1 MISNNT
7 TNFQSVF
14 KEFVQSYLEK
24 DVGTSDKDWLKNK
37 LKQESLD
44 LTDEAL
50 DQLSSELAGGVVSF
64 NETLASI
71 DNSRKQ
77 GQKAEAWLATKAEES
92 TKNVTVDELQAVE
105 GFLQG
110 SNDRLLRSLKAAE
123 QVKSIAKTSVEVVAE
138 QILLDDF
145 NRSSADSNARYE
157 AAIDEASANSVYGRN
172 LFDLVVKDKFT
183 GKPLEHYQVMFGK
196 TVQET
201 IDMIA
206 AADTAG
212 QKFIVPKE
220 MVEEVQ
226 KALPGKA
233 VLDRLGG
240 SKLINLASN
249 PLSSKIIE
257 KCLTGEL
264 PSVIN
269 QISSADSG
277 TLIKSIANNAV
288 ASGVLSSGMLDGL
301 EKVVGKKVIND
312 FGGRE
317 LLEQALLSGNTEGIK
332 VAASGALATCVN
344 KGLVKAL
351 PANTPGIVVSGLA
364 SAGIENIKVL
374 SQVASGK
381 MTMPEALNRMGDMNL
396 AMAYEFVWGKYAKKV
411 AALALNY
418 IPVVGPIVS
427 TLVSVGT
434 LPLVGEKVRSLVFQ
448 GLKKVVPVVKT
459 VARKAYNTV
468 KSVCSK
474 VKNFVC
480 NFLSW

>member
-1 MISNNT
+1 MEKITNNF
-7 TNFQSVF
+7 NPIF
-14 KEFVQSYLEK
+14 KDFLQSYLEK

-37 LKQESLD
+37 LKQESLN

-110 SNDRLLRSLKAAE
+110 SNDRLLRNLKAAE

-172 LFDLVVKDKFT
+172 FFDLVVKDKFT

-226 KALPGKA
+226 KALPGRA

-427 TLVSVGT
+427 TFVSAGT

-480 NFLSW
+480 NFFSW

>member
-1 MISNNT
+1 MDAK
-7 TNFQSVF
+7 QSSPIF
-14 KEFVQSYLEK
+14 EDFLQSYLEK

-37 LKQESLD
+37 LKQESLN

-172 LFDLVVKDKFT
+172 FFDLVVKDKFT

-226 KALPGKA
+226 KALPGRA

-427 TLVSVGT
+427 TLVSAGT

-448 GLKKVVPVVKT
+448 GLKKFVPVVKT

>member
-1 MISNNT
+1 MEKITNNF
-7 TNFQSVF
+7 NPIF
-14 KEFVQSYLEK
+14 KDFLQSYLEK

-37 LKQESLD
+37 LKQESLN

-92 TKNVTVDELQAVE
+92 TKNVTVDELKAVE

-172 LFDLVVKDKFT
+172 FFDLVVKDKFT

-226 KALPGKA
+226 KALPGRA

-427 TLVSVGT
+427 TLVSAGT

>member
-1 MISNNT
+1 M
-7 TNFQSVF
+7 
-14 KEFVQSYLEK
+14 
-24 DVGTSDKDWLKNK
+24 
-37 LKQESLD
+37 
-44 LTDEAL
+44 
-50 DQLSSELAGGVVSF
+50 VSF

-172 LFDLVVKDKFT
+172 FFDLVVKDKFT

-226 KALPGKA
+226 KALPGRA

-427 TLVSVGT
+427 TLVSAGT

>member
-1 MISNNT
+1 MEKITNNF
-7 TNFQSVF
+7 NPLF
-14 KEFVQSYLEK
+14 KDFLQSYLEK
-24 DVGTSDKDWLKNK
+24 DAGISDKDWLKEK
-37 LKQESLD
+37 LKQESLN

-50 DQLSSELAGGVVSF
+50 EQLSSELAGGVVSF

-71 DNSRKQ
+71 DNGRKQ
-77 GQKAEAWLATKAEES
+77 GQNTEAWLATKAEES

-427 TLVSVGT
+427 TLVTAGT

-480 NFLSW
+480 NLFSW

>member
-1 MISNNT
+1 MEKITNNF
-7 TNFQSVF
+7 NPLF
-14 KEFVQSYLEK
+14 KDFLQSYLEK
-24 DVGTSDKDWLKNK
+24 DAGISDKDWLKEK
-37 LKQESLD
+37 LKQESLN

-50 DQLSSELAGGVVSF
+50 EQLSSELAGGVVSF

-71 DNSRKQ
+71 DNGRKQ
-77 GQKAEAWLATKAEES
+77 GQNTEAWLATKAEES

-206 AADTAG
+206 TADTAG

-427 TLVSVGT
+427 TLVSAGT

-480 NFLSW
+480 NLFSW

>member
-1 MISNNT
+1 MEKITNNF
-7 TNFQSVF
+7 NPIF
-14 KEFVQSYLEK
+14 KDFLQSYLEK

-37 LKQESLD
+37 LKQESLN

-77 GQKAEAWLATKAEES
+77 GQKAETWLATKAEES

-123 QVKSIAKTSVEVVAE
+123 QMKSIAKTSVEVVAE

-172 LFDLVVKDKFT
+172 FFDLVVKDKFT

-226 KALPGKA
+226 KALPGRA

-427 TLVSVGT
+427 TLVSAGT

>member
-1 MISNNT
+1 MEKITNNF
-7 TNFQSVF
+7 NPLF
-14 KEFVQSYLEK
+14 KDFLQSYLEK
-24 DVGTSDKDWLKNK
+24 DAGISDKDWLKEK
-37 LKQESLD
+37 LKQESLN

-50 DQLSSELAGGVVSF
+50 EQLSSELAGGVVSF

-71 DNSRKQ
+71 DNGRKQ
-77 GQKAEAWLATKAEES
+77 GQNTEAWLATKAEES

-381 MTMPEALNRMGDMNL
+381 MIMPEALNRMGDMNL

-427 TLVSVGT
+427 TLVSAGT

-480 NFLSW
+480 NLFSW

>member
-1 MISNNT
+1 MEKITNNF
-7 TNFQSVF
+7 NPIF
-14 KEFVQSYLEK
+14 KDFLQSYLEK

-37 LKQESLD
+37 LKQESLN

-50 DQLSSELAGGVVSF
+50 DQLSSELAGGVASF

-172 LFDLVVKDKFT
+172 FFDLVVKDKFT

-226 KALPGKA
+226 KALPGRA

-427 TLVSVGT
+427 TLVSAGT

>member
-1 MISNNT
+1 MEKITNNF
-7 TNFQSVF
+7 NPLF
-14 KEFVQSYLEK
+14 KDFLKSYLEK
-24 DVGTSDKDWLKNK
+24 DAGISDKDWLKEK
-37 LKQESLD
+37 LMQESLN

-50 DQLSSELAGGVVSF
+50 EQLSSELAGGVVSF

-71 DNSRKQ
+71 DNGRKQ
-77 GQKAEAWLATKAEES
+77 GQNTEAWLATKAEES

-381 MTMPEALNRMGDMNL
+381 MSMPEALNRMGDMNL

-427 TLVSVGT
+427 TLVTAGT

-480 NFLSW
+480 NLFSW

>member
-1 MISNNT
+1 MEKITNNF
-7 TNFQSVF
+7 NPIF
-14 KEFVQSYLEK
+14 KDFLQSYLEK

-37 LKQESLD
+37 LKQESLN

-71 DNSRKQ
+71 DNSRNQ

-172 LFDLVVKDKFT
+172 FFDLVVKDKFT

-226 KALPGKA
+226 KALPGRA

-427 TLVSVGT
+427 TLVSAGT

-480 NFLSW
+480 NLFSW

>member
-1 MISNNT
+1 MEKITNNF
-7 TNFQSVF
+7 NPIF
-14 KEFVQSYLEK
+14 KDFLQSYLEK

-37 LKQESLD
+37 LKQESLN

-172 LFDLVVKDKFT
+172 FFDLVVKDKFT

-226 KALPGKA
+226 KALPGRA

-427 TLVSVGT
+427 TLVSAGT

>member
-1 MISNNT
+1 MEKITNNF
-7 TNFQSVF
+7 NPIF
-14 KEFVQSYLEK
+14 KDFLQSYLEK

-37 LKQESLD
+37 LKQESLN

-172 LFDLVVKDKFT
+172 FFDLVVKDKFT

-212 QKFIVPKE
+212 QKFIVPQE

-226 KALPGKA
+226 KALPGRA

-427 TLVSVGT
+427 TLVSAGT

>member
-1 MISNNT
+1 MEKITNNF
-7 TNFQSVF
+7 NPIF
-14 KEFVQSYLEK
+14 KDFLQSYLEK

-37 LKQESLD
+37 LKQESLN

-172 LFDLVVKDKFT
+172 FFDLVVKDKFT

-226 KALPGKA
+226 KALPGRA

-317 LLEQALLSGNTEGIK
+317 LLEQSLLSGNTEGIK

-427 TLVSVGT
+427 TLVSAGT

>member
-1 MISNNT
+1 MEKITNNF
-7 TNFQSVF
+7 NPLF
-14 KEFVQSYLEK
+14 KDFLQSYLEK
-24 DVGTSDKDWLKNK
+24 DAGISDKDWLKEK
-37 LKQESLD
+37 LKQESLN

-50 DQLSSELAGGVVSF
+50 EQLSSELAGGVVSF

-71 DNSRKQ
+71 DNGRKQ
-77 GQKAEAWLATKAEES
+77 GQNTEAWLATKAEES

-212 QKFIVPKE
+212 QKFIVPQE

-226 KALPGKA
+226 KALPGRA

-249 PLSSKIIE
+249 PLSNKIIE

-427 TLVSVGT
+427 TLVTAGT

-480 NFLSW
+480 NLFSW

>member
-1 MISNNT
+1 MEKITNNF
-7 TNFQSVF
+7 NPIF
-14 KEFVQSYLEK
+14 KDFLQSYLEK

-37 LKQESLD
+37 LKQESLN

-77 GQKAEAWLATKAEES
+77 GRKAEVWLATKAEES

-123 QVKSIAKTSVEVVAE
+123 QMKSIAKTSVEVVAE

-172 LFDLVVKDKFT
+172 FFDLVVKDKFT

-226 KALPGKA
+226 KALPGRA

-427 TLVSVGT
+427 TLVSAGT

>member
-1 MISNNT
+1 MEKITNNF
-7 TNFQSVF
+7 NPIF
-14 KEFVQSYLEK
+14 KDFLQSYLEK

-37 LKQESLD
+37 LKQESLN

-50 DQLSSELAGGVVSF
+50 DQLSSELAGCVVSF

-110 SNDRLLRSLKAAE
+110 SNDRLLRSLKVAE

-172 LFDLVVKDKFT
+172 FFDLVVKDKFT

-226 KALPGKA
+226 KALPGRA

-277 TLIKSIANNAV
+277 TLGKSLA
-288 ASGVLSSGMLDGL
+288 G
-301 EKVVGKKVIND
+301 EY
-312 FGGRE
+312 
-317 LLEQALLSGNTEGIK
+317 SGNCCFWPCFGW
-332 VAASGALATCVN
+332 
-344 KGLVKAL
+344 
-351 PANTPGIVVSGLA
+351 
-364 SAGIENIKVL
+364 
-374 SQVASGK
+374 
-381 MTMPEALNRMGDMNL
+381 
-396 AMAYEFVWGKYAKKV
+396 Y
-411 AALALNY
+411 
-418 IPVVGPIVS
+418 
-427 TLVSVGT
+427 
-434 LPLVGEKVRSLVFQ
+434 
-448 GLKKVVPVVKT
+448 
-459 VARKAYNTV
+459 
-468 KSVCSK
+468 
-474 VKNFVC
+474 
-480 NFLSW
+480 

>member
-1 MISNNT
+1 MEKITNNF
-7 TNFQSVF
+7 NPLF
-14 KEFVQSYLEK
+14 KDFLQSYLEK
-24 DVGTSDKDWLKNK
+24 DAGISDKDWLKEK
-37 LKQESLD
+37 LKQESLN

-50 DQLSSELAGGVVSF
+50 EQLSSELAGGVVSF

-71 DNSRKQ
+71 DNGRKQ
-77 GQKAEAWLATKAEES
+77 GQNTEAWLATKAEES

-206 AADTAG
+206 AADTTG

-427 TLVSVGT
+427 TLVSAGT

-480 NFLSW
+480 NLFSW

>member
-1 MISNNT
+1 MDIK
-7 TNFQSVF
+7 QSSPIF
-14 KEFVQSYLEK
+14 EDFLQSYLEK
-24 DVGTSDKDWLKNK
+24 DAGISDKDWLKEK
-37 LKQESLD
+37 LKQESLN

-50 DQLSSELAGGVVSF
+50 EKLSSELAGGVESF

-71 DNSRKQ
+71 DNGRKQ
-77 GQKAEAWLATKAEES
+77 GQNVEAWLETKAGES
-92 TKNVTVDELQAVE
+92 AKNVTVDELQAVE

-123 QVKSIAKTSVEVVAE
+123 QVKSVAKTSVEVVAE

-206 AADTAG
+206 AADVAG
-212 QKFIVPKE
+212 QKFIVPQE

-312 FGGRE
+312 FAGRD
-317 LLEQALLSGNTEGIK
+317 LLEQALLQLLHLHCFPYGNQALLHNPSYKYGHLIKSAHNPDYKSPYISG
-332 VAASGALATCVN
+332 
-344 KGLVKAL
+344 
-351 PANTPGIVVSGLA
+351 
-364 SAGIENIKVL
+364 
-374 SQVASGK
+374 SGK
-381 MTMPEALNRMGDMNL
+381 LHLLYQYTIRCYHFSHMVEELLLLHYYGLSPTEFQFQYVCLIS
-396 AMAYEFVWGKYAKKV
+396 MAD
-411 AALALNY
+411 
-418 IPVVGPIVS
+418 
-427 TLVSVGT
+427 TVSV
-434 LPLVGEKVRSLVFQ
+434 PRRYQ
-448 GLKKVVPVVKT
+448 
-459 VARKAYNTV
+459 Y
-468 KSVCSK
+468 
-474 VKNFVC
+474 
-480 NFLSW
+480 LS

>member
-1 MISNNT
+1 MEKITNNF
-7 TNFQSVF
+7 NPIF
-14 KEFVQSYLEK
+14 KDFLQSYLEK

-37 LKQESLD
+37 LKQESLN

-50 DQLSSELAGGVVSF
+50 DQLSSELAGGVVSL

-172 LFDLVVKDKFT
+172 FFDLVVKDKFT

-226 KALPGKA
+226 KALPGRA

-427 TLVSVGT
+427 TLVSAGT
-434 LPLVGEKVRSLVFQ
+434 LPLVGEKVRSLMFQ

>member
-1 MISNNT
+1 MEKITNNF
-7 TNFQSVF
+7 NPLF
-14 KEFVQSYLEK
+14 KDFLKSYLEK
-24 DVGTSDKDWLKNK
+24 DAGISDKDWLKEK
-37 LKQESLD
+37 LKQESLN

-50 DQLSSELAGGVVSF
+50 EQLSSELAGGVVSF

-71 DNSRKQ
+71 DNGRKQ
-77 GQKAEAWLATKAEES
+77 GQNTEAWLATKAEES

-427 TLVSVGT
+427 TLVTAGT

>member
-1 MISNNT
+1 MEKITNNF
-7 TNFQSVF
+7 NPLF
-14 KEFVQSYLEK
+14 KDFLKSYLEK
-24 DVGTSDKDWLKNK
+24 DAGISDKDWLKEK
-37 LKQESLD
+37 LKQESLN

-50 DQLSSELAGGVVSF
+50 EQLSSELAGGVVSF

-71 DNSRKQ
+71 DNGRKQ
-77 GQKAEAWLATKAEES
+77 GQNTEAWLATKAEES

-427 TLVSVGT
+427 TLVSAGT

-480 NFLSW
+480 NLLSW

>member
-1 MISNNT
+1 MEKITNNF
-7 TNFQSVF
+7 NPIF
-14 KEFVQSYLEK
+14 KDFFQSYLEK
-24 DVGTSDKDWLKNK
+24 DAGISDKDWLKEK
-37 LKQESLD
+37 LKQESLN

-50 DQLSSELAGGVVSF
+50 EQLSSELAGGVVSF

-71 DNSRKQ
+71 DNGRKQ
-77 GQKAEAWLATKAEES
+77 GQNTEAWLATKAEES

-427 TLVSVGT
+427 TLVSAGT

-480 NFLSW
+480 NLFSW

>member
-24 DVGTSDKDWLKNK
+24 DVGTSDKEWLKNK
-37 LKQESLD
+37 LKQESLN

-77 GQKAEAWLATKAEES
+77 GEKAEAWLATKAEES

-172 LFDLVVKDKFT
+172 FFDLVVKDKFT

-226 KALPGKA
+226 KALPGRA

-332 VAASGALATCVN
+332 VAASGALVTCVN

-427 TLVSVGT
+427 TLVSAGT

-459 VARKAYNTV
+459 VARKAYNAV

>member
-1 MISNNT
+1 MEKITNNF
-7 TNFQSVF
+7 NPLF
-14 KEFVQSYLEK
+14 KDFLQSYLEK
-24 DVGTSDKDWLKNK
+24 DAGISDKDWLKEK
-37 LKQESLD
+37 LKQESLN

-50 DQLSSELAGGVVSF
+50 EQLSSELAGGVVSF

-71 DNSRKQ
+71 DNGRKQ
-77 GQKAEAWLATKAEES
+77 GQNTEAWLATKAEES

-212 QKFIVPKE
+212 QKFIVPQE

-226 KALPGKA
+226 KALPGRA

-249 PLSSKIIE
+249 PLSNKIIE

-427 TLVSVGT
+427 KLVAAGT
-434 LPLVGEKVRSLVFQ
+434 LPVVGEKVRSLVFQ

-480 NFLSW
+480 NLFSW

>member
-1 MISNNT
+1 MEKITNNF
-7 TNFQSVF
+7 NPIF
-14 KEFVQSYLEK
+14 KDFLQSYLEK

-37 LKQESLD
+37 LKQESLN

-172 LFDLVVKDKFT
+172 FFDLVVKDKFT

-226 KALPGKA
+226 KALPGRA

-396 AMAYEFVWGKYAKKV
+396 AMAYEFVWGKYA
-411 AALALNY
+411 
-418 IPVVGPIVS
+418 
-427 TLVSVGT
+427 
-434 LPLVGEKVRSLVFQ
+434 
-448 GLKKVVPVVKT
+448 
-459 VARKAYNTV
+459 
-468 KSVCSK
+468 
-474 VKNFVC
+474 
-480 NFLSW
+480 

>member
-1 MISNNT
+1 MEKITNNF
-7 TNFQSVF
+7 NPLF
-14 KEFVQSYLEK
+14 KDFLQSYLEK
-24 DVGTSDKDWLKNK
+24 DAGISDKDWLKEK
-37 LKQESLD
+37 LKQESLN

-50 DQLSSELAGGVVSF
+50 EQLSSELAGGVVSF

-71 DNSRKQ
+71 DNGRKQ
-77 GQKAEAWLATKAEES
+77 GQNTEAWLATKAEES
-92 TKNVTVDELQAVE
+92 TKNVTVDELQAVD

-427 TLVSVGT
+427 TLVSAGT

-480 NFLSW
+480 NLFSW

>member
-1 MISNNT
+1 MEKITNNF
-7 TNFQSVF
+7 NPIF
-14 KEFVQSYLEK
+14 KDFLQSYLEK

-37 LKQESLD
+37 LKQESLN

-110 SNDRLLRSLKAAE
+110 SNDRLLRSLKVAE

-172 LFDLVVKDKFT
+172 FFDLVVKDKFT

-226 KALPGKA
+226 KALPGRA

-351 PANTPGIVVSGLA
+351 SANTPGIVVSGLA

-427 TLVSVGT
+427 TLVSAGT

>member
-1 MISNNT
+1 MEKITNNF
-7 TNFQSVF
+7 NPIF
-14 KEFVQSYLEK
+14 KDFLQSYLEK

-37 LKQESLD
+37 LKQESLN

-172 LFDLVVKDKFT
+172 FFDLVVKDKFT

-226 KALPGKA
+226 KALPGRA

-312 FGGRE
+312 FGGRD

-427 TLVSVGT
+427 TLVSAGT

>member
-1 MISNNT
+1 MEKITNNF
-7 TNFQSVF
+7 NPIF
-14 KEFVQSYLEK
+14 KDFFQSYLEK
-24 DVGTSDKDWLKNK
+24 DAGISDKDWLKEK
-37 LKQESLD
+37 LKQESLN

-50 DQLSSELAGGVVSF
+50 EKLSSELAGGVESF

-71 DNSRKQ
+71 DNGRKQ
-77 GQKAEAWLATKAEES
+77 GQNVEAWLETKAGES
-92 TKNVTVDELQAVE
+92 AKNVTVDELQAVE

-427 TLVSVGT
+427 TLVTAGT

-480 NFLSW
+480 NLFSW

>member
-1 MISNNT
+1 MDVK
-7 TNFQSVF
+7 QSSPIF
-14 KEFVQSYLEK
+14 EDFLQSYLEK
-24 DVGTSDKDWLKNK
+24 DAGISDKDWLKNK
-37 LKQESLD
+37 LKQESLN

-77 GQKAEAWLATKAEES
+77 GQNAEAWLATKAEES

-123 QVKSIAKTSVEVVAE
+123 QMKSIAKTSVEVVAE

-226 KALPGKA
+226 KALPGRA

-269 QISSADSG
+269 QISAADSG
-277 TLIKSIANNAV
+277 TFIKSIANNAV

-427 TLVSVGT
+427 TLVSAGT

>member
-1 MISNNT
+1 MEKITNNF
-7 TNFQSVF
+7 NPLF
-14 KEFVQSYLEK
+14 KDFLQSYLEK
-24 DVGTSDKDWLKNK
+24 DAGISDKDWLKEK
-37 LKQESLD
+37 LKQESLN

-50 DQLSSELAGGVVSF
+50 EQLSSELAGGVVSF

-71 DNSRKQ
+71 DNGRKQ
-77 GQKAEAWLATKAEES
+77 GQNTEAWLATKAEES

-427 TLVSVGT
+427 TLVSAGT

-448 GLKKVVPVVKT
+448 G
-459 VARKAYNTV
+459 
-468 KSVCSK
+468 
-474 VKNFVC
+474 
-480 NFLSW
+480 

>member
-1 MISNNT
+1 MEKITNNF
-7 TNFQSVF
+7 NPLF
-14 KEFVQSYLEK
+14 KDFLKSYLEK
-24 DVGTSDKDWLKNK
+24 DAGISDKDWLKEK
-37 LKQESLD
+37 LKQESLN

-50 DQLSSELAGGVVSF
+50 EQLSSELAGGVVSF

-71 DNSRKQ
+71 DNGRKQ
-77 GQKAEAWLATKAEES
+77 GQNTEAWLATKAEES

-427 TLVSVGT
+427 TLVTAGT

-480 NFLSW
+480 NLFSW

>member
-1 MISNNT
+1 MEKITNNF
-7 TNFQSVF
+7 NPIF
-14 KEFVQSYLEK
+14 KDFLQSYLEK

-37 LKQESLD
+37 LKQESLN

-172 LFDLVVKDKFT
+172 FFDLVVKDKFT

-226 KALPGKA
+226 KALPGRA

-374 SQVASGK
+374 SQVVSGK

-427 TLVSVGT
+427 TLVSAGT

>member
-1 MISNNT
+1 MEKITNNF
-7 TNFQSVF
+7 NPLF
-14 KEFVQSYLEK
+14 KDFLQSYLEK
-24 DVGTSDKDWLKNK
+24 DAGISDKDWLKEK
-37 LKQESLD
+37 LKQESLN

-50 DQLSSELAGGVVSF
+50 EQLSSELAGGVVSF

-172 LFDLVVKDKFT
+172 FFDLVVKDKFT

-220 MVEEVQ
+220 MVEEVK
-226 KALPGKA
+226 KALPGRA

-427 TLVSVGT
+427 TLVSAGT

>member
-1 MISNNT
+1 MDVK
-7 TNFQSVF
+7 QSSPIF
-14 KEFVQSYLEK
+14 EDFLQSYLEK
-24 DVGTSDKDWLKNK
+24 DAGISDKDWLKNK
-37 LKQESLD
+37 LKQESLN

-77 GQKAEAWLATKAEES
+77 GQNAEAWLATKAEES

-123 QVKSIAKTSVEVVAE
+123 QMKSIAKTSVEVVAE

-172 LFDLVVKDKFT
+172 FFDLVVKDKFT

-226 KALPGKA
+226 KALPGRA

-427 TLVSVGT
+427 TLVTAGT

-448 GLKKVVPVVKT
+448 GVKKVVPVVKT

-480 NFLSW
+480 NLFSW

>member
-37 LKQESLD
+37 LKQESLN

-123 QVKSIAKTSVEVVAE
+123 QMKSIAKTSVEVVAE

-172 LFDLVVKDKFT
+172 FFDLVVKDKFT

-226 KALPGKA
+226 KALPGRA

-427 TLVSVGT
+427 TLVSAGT